1 MMKPRSMIAALVA
14 TLLVLA
20 GAGCGA
26 SSATATSA
34 TSATAPPQ
42 TTATADEYEV
52 YSALISGYG
61 NPLIVIEDTTANPDS
76 GLFSPRDAVNTMRG
90 QWPQLGKDILRDF
103 EKKNEN
109 PSLLQRR
116 FTLGAKYVLIS
127 RREIESVFLNNG
139 DGWDDFYTKYPGSQG
154 ILTLSRVG
162 FNEAR
167 DTAVLYS
174 GSQSNWLNGNGSM
187 VLMKKAAGRWTV
199 LDGATMWVS

>member
-1 MMKPRSMIAALVA
+1 MMKPCRMIAALVA

-26 SSATATSA
+26 SAATTTSA
-34 TSATAPPQ
+34 TSATPAQ
-42 TTATADEYEV
+42 TIATADEYDI
-52 YSALISGYG
+52 YSALISGYS
-61 NPLIVIEDTTANPDS
+61 NPLIIIEDTTANPDS
-76 GLFSPRDAVNTMRG
+76 GLFVPGDAVNTMKG

-103 EKKNEN
+103 EQKNEN

-116 FTLGAKYVLIS
+116 FTLGAKYVLVS
-127 RREIESVFLNNG
+127 RREIESIFLNNG

-162 FNEAR
+162 FNEAK

-174 GSQSNWLNGNGSM
+174 GSQSNWLNGHGSM
-187 VLMKKAAGRWTV
+187 VLMKKVAGRWTV